1 MSNSII
7 KLKDYIMSNKQ
18 QPQVEQSVF
27 GALTGTVKRACSV
40 LDNGLAM
47 VDNAFVAGER
57 ITYIAASKAS
67 NLAEISDTADTL
79 KLLIAK
85 KQLQDE
91 MVRLEVK
98 VDENGN
104 MSF

>member
-1 MSNSII
+1 
-7 KLKDYIMSNKQ
+7 MSNKQ

-79 KLLIAK
+79 KLLIAQ
-85 KQLQDE
+85 KQLQEE

-98 VDENGN
+98 VDADGN

>member
-1 MSNSII
+1 MSN
-7 KLKDYIMSNKQ
+7 NQ

-79 KLLIAK
+79 KLVVVK
-85 KQLQDE
+85 KQLKDE
-91 MVRLEVK
+91 MTRLGVTI
-98 VDENGN
+98 DADGN
-104 MSF
+104 MTF

>member
-1 MSNSII
+1 
-7 KLKDYIMSNKQ
+7 MSNKQ

-67 NLAEISDTADTL
+67 NLAEISDTSDTL
-79 KLLIAK
+79 KLLVAK
-85 KQLQDE
+85 KQLSDE
-91 MVRLEVK
+91 MTRLGVT
-98 VDENGN
+98 VDADGN
-104 MSF
+104 MAF